1 MEIGVVSR
9 RGLRSTLLDGGNEG
23 LTLTGKGASWWWAPL
38 LERPQGHE
46 SGRGKG
52 DTATAG
58 AGSPP
63 AVPPG
68 NPDSGPEAGTGA
80 TLTRNNDLNNQRLEF
95 QLSYGLPAFGDRFT
109 LTPELGLG
117 FYDNGRDYRLG
128 WSLTNRMVGSRLP
141 SPST

>member
-1 MEIGVVSR
+1 MKVAEARVTR
-9 RGLRSTLLDGGNEG
+9 LRLGLE
-23 LTLTGKGASWWWAPL
+23 AH
-38 LERPQGHE
+38 RPF
-46 SGRGKG
+46 
-52 DTATAG
+52 
-58 AGSPP
+58 
-63 AVPPG
+63 PPG